1 MEYSICIR
9 TLGTASEKYEK
20 LIKSIKNLNIKPKEV
35 IVVIPKG
42 YKVPKIKVDNQRVVY
57 SEKGM
62 LLQRII
68 GYEEAKTE
76 YVLLLDDDVEF
87 EPNLVN
93 ELMIPIIEG
102 KCSITFPIY
111 KDLLLQGGIRSI
123 ISAVTLSSVPDKK
136 NKNQFVKIM
145 LSGGSRYNSNLNS
158 SKKYLYSESA
168 SGMCVFARREALI
181 KANLRN
187 ELWIDNV
194 GYPLRED
201 AALIYK
207 SFLTNNKIIGV
218 QGINITHLDGG
229 SSENNRNLKAA
240 YANTYNQIL
249 FWKRFVYSNSKNK
262 VDKFKSNIAIRYWA
276 AATFI
281 YLTIKVILSR
291 DIELYKKSVSGIKNG
306 FRDIKN
312 MREEIW
318 QV

>member
-9 TLGTASEKYEK
+9 TLGTAGEKYEK
-20 LIKSIKNLNIKPKEV
+20 LIKSIGNLNIKPKEV

-42 YKVPKIKVDNQRVVY
+42 YEIPNIKADNQRIVY

-62 LLQRII
+62 LLQRIV

-76 YVLLLDDDVEF
+76 YVLLLDDDIEF
-87 EPNLVN
+87 EANLID
-93 ELMIPIIEG
+93 ELNLPIIEG

-111 KDLLLQGGIRSI
+111 KDLLLQGGIRSF
-123 ISAVTLSSVPDKK
+123 ISAATLSSVPDKK

-145 LSGGSRYNSNLNS
+145 LSGGSRYNSNLDS

-168 SGMCVFARREALI
+168 PGMCVFARREALI
-181 KANLRN
+181 KANLRD
-187 ELWIDNV
+187 ELWVDNV

-262 VDKFKSNIAIRYWA
+262 VNKFKSNIAIRYWA
-276 AATFI
+276 VATFI

-312 MREEIW
+312 KQEEIW

>member
-181 KANLRN
+181 KANLRD